1 MTGSE
6 LEHVRAT
13 AELRRAEYDYACE
26 LAKAKSPM
34 LPSAFR
40 GSPGD
45 LLLVMEYGKS
55 LNLPIAQIFTDVHL
69 VNGKPGMSAKLMHAL
84 MLRAGHKVRVT
95 TAPDGRSAT
104 CRIIRTDDPEPFLET
119 FTLQDAVAAGLC
131 EIKQGKVWARDSKG
145 SPTPWERYTRVMLR
159 NRAISA
165 AARAH
170 CPDVLAG
177 VSYTP
182 DELDGADGGPSVMD
196 GYTGA
201 VVDADEDPVDA
212 ADDGK
217 TIAEENEARWRTEW
231 LDNLAAAARRGDL
244 PGLAELGKE
253 AAAHGHSDLI
263 ETARAAWN
271 RVRDGERLA
280 GAAAPADEDQGDD
293 DTGGADLDGDEVID
307 AEVVEDGD
315 PA

>member
-1 MTGSE
+1 MTGAE

-84 MLRAGHKVRVT
+84 MLRAGHKVRVS
-95 TAPDGRSAT
+95 TARDGRSAT
-104 CRIIRTDDPEPFLET
+104 CRIIRTDDPEPFEET
-119 FTLQDAVAAGLC
+119 FTLTDAVQAGLC
-131 EIKQGKVWARDSKG
+131 EIKQGKVWARDKQG
-145 SPTPWERYTRVMLR
+145 QPTPWERYTRTMLR

-182 DELDGADGGPSVMD
+182 DELEDVEGAAIIVD
-196 GYTGA
+196 GYTGT
-201 VVDADEDPVDA
+201 VVDADETPVDA
-212 ADDGK
+212 AEDAK
-217 TIAEENEARWRTEW
+217 SIAEENEARWRTEW
-231 LDNLAAAARRGDL
+231 LDRLAEAVRLRDL

-253 AAAHGHSDLI
+253 AAAHGHADLI
-263 ETARAAWN
+263 DTAKAAWR
-271 RVRDGERLA
+271 RVRDGARPAEP
-280 GAAAPADEDQGDD
+280 APAGQDD
-293 DTGGADLDGDEVID
+293 DETGGASMDDDIVD
-307 AEVVEDGD
+307 AEVVEDGGD
-315 PA
+315 PE